1 MADTTTTVDAVNSVD
16 AGSVDTLS
24 STISSAASSV
34 GISAVISGAN
44 IKFNLAGGGTILNV
58 NIPQIQTFGAF
69 IKEIQSPKVPFGQ
82 IQQVID
88 AASTSPLAKGNITN
102 TAIGQSNQN
111 LYHNCG
117 FLNELGFA
125 SSIISSVTSITSIVN
140 TIKKPKKYGRS
151 AAIRIMFG
159 QISKY
164 VRLAVRAIVD
174 VMAIDP
180 TGIAS
185 TIFSQAK
192 AVLRYISK
200 ELRYYSRLARNL
212 ATIAYI
218 TTNLNELVNY
228 IKSIPARI
236 LSVIKNC
243 VVTFLGSVNQITNA
257 INAIPNITKEGS
269 VGATLTTLK
278 TNTISTVKQVS
289 NTTVPNS
296 PQVVQN
302 AINNPTSVSKS
313 DVTTY
318 VTNTYGTQKTTLQ
331 NVSNYSYSTNNQSQ
345 P

>member
-1 MADTTTTVDAVNSVD
+1 MADITSTIDATNSID
-16 AGSVDTLS
+16 TSSVDTLS

-34 GISAVISGAN
+34 GISAIISGAN
-44 IKFNLAGGGTILNV
+44 INFNLAGGGTILNV

-102 TAIGQSNQN
+102 SAIGQSNQN

-140 TIKKPKKYGRS
+140 TIKKPRKYGRS

-159 QISKY
+159 QISKLI
-164 VRLAVRAIVD
+164 RIGIRAIVD
-174 VMAIDP
+174 ALAIDP
-180 TGIAS
+180 TGIVS
-185 TIFSQAK
+185 FLFSQAK
-192 AVLRYISK
+192 AVLRYVSK
-200 ELRYYSRLARNL
+200 ELRYYSRLARDL

-243 VVTFLGSVNQITNA
+243 IITFLGSVNQITNA
-257 INAIPNITKEGS
+257 INAIPNITQEGTVS
-269 VGATLTTLK
+269 ATLTTLK
-278 TNTISTVKQVS
+278 TNTISTVNQVN

-302 AINNPTSVSKS
+302 AISNPSSVSKS

-318 VTNTYGTQKTTLQ
+318 VTNTYGTQQTTSAS
-331 NVSNYSYSTNNQSQ
+331 VSNYSYSKNNQSQ